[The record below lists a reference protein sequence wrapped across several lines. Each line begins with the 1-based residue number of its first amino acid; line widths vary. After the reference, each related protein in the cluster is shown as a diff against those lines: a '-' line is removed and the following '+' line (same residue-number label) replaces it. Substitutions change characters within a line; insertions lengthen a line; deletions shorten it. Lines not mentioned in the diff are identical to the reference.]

1 MEYLRQ
7 ISTMLDCTPKQLFVD
22 NIELFEM
29 FKPMKD
35 LTLEQSAT
43 KMFKKLSKDRIKKM
57 FSSIRLNYVC
67 DNMNLSLE
75 KDRRIKRFERDMICK
90 KSGKKAT
97 IVLELPWDR
106 ITKQK
111 VKNTC
116 IGKRRI
122 QIIQSEYDH
131 IYFEG
136 DLSTMDPCSIC
147 YEPFTSWDDICRPNV
162 CAHQYHMEC
171 IKPWFKGKRYPSCP
185 YCRMRGTG
193 LNYLMKESEE

>member
-1 MEYLRQ
+1 MEYLNQ

-43 KMFKKLSKDRIKKM
+43 KMFKKLSKDRIEKI

-75 KDRRIKRFERDMICK
+75 KDRRIKRFECDMICK
-90 KSGKKAT
+90 KNGKKAI

-116 IGKRRI
+116 IGNRRI
-122 QIIQSEYDH
+122 QIIQSEYNH
-131 IYFEG
+131 IYFEI
-136 DLSTMDPCSIC
+136 M
-147 YEPFTSWDDICRPNV
+147 
-162 CAHQYHMEC
+162 
-171 IKPWFKGKRYPSCP
+171 
-185 YCRMRGTG
+185 
-193 LNYLMKESEE
+193 LNLNGIQD